1 MDIFGRFYGII
12 SIRRS
17 YKDSDKFNNYSI
29 SIEKTNYQIE
39 LIRFYFKSRAWYV
52 KGFCLSIQDM
62 RLFIERLLKI
72 NL

>member
-1 MDIFGRFYGII
+1 MDISGWFYDII
-12 SIRRS
+12 RIRRS
-17 YKDSDKFNNYSI
+17 YQDGGVFNNYI
-29 SIEKTNYQIE
+29 TFVEKTNYRIE

-52 KGFCLSIQDM
+52 KGFCLSIQDI